1 MTLEYGHPE
10 ILTIALAREIQANN
24 IAFHGLASPLP
35 MTAMKLAKA
44 LGKEFTILNLT
55 GGVDPDYN
63 NPAISSST
71 LSANQYE
78 GTVAH
83 FGLDEIFDLA
93 GAGKLDIA
101 FLSFVQLD
109 YQGHINMSHIG
120 GTINKPKVRLPG
132 GAGTAMLTP
141 VTKHTTIWKTKHD
154 TRSFVAEVD
163 FITTTGNPHMASFR
177 VLTPLAIFELNR
189 ETAEMDLVAIMPGS
203 SFAEVQ
209 ANTGWEIKQTDAP
222 QLAPPTEEE
231 LRLLQ
236 VIDPNNIRAAEF

>member
-10 ILTIALAREIQANN
+10 ILAIALAREIKANN

-55 GGVDPDYN
+55 GGVDPTFK

-83 FGLDEIFDLA
+83 FELDEIFDLA
-93 GAGKLDIA
+93 GAGRLDIA

-109 YQGHINMSHIG
+109 QKGQINMSHIG

-141 VTKHTTIWKTKHD
+141 VTKNTIIWKAKHD
-154 TRSFVAEVD
+154 SRSLVAEVD
-163 FITTTGNPHMASFR
+163 FVTTTGNPQMDSFR
-177 VLTPLAIFELNR
+177 VLTPLAIFELNK
-189 ETAEMDLVAIMPGS
+189 ETAEMDLAAIMPGS
-203 SFAEVQ
+203 TFAEVQ
-209 ANTGWEIKQTDAP
+209 ANTGWEIKQLNAP
-222 QLAPPTEEE
+222 YLAPPTEEE
-231 LRLLQ
+231 LQLLQ
-236 VIDPNNIRAAEF
+236 AIDPNNIRAAEF